1 MTTRLV
7 VSDTSPI
14 RVLHH
19 LAQLHLLGEFF
30 DEVLIPPAVA
40 RELQAT
46 ESRLVPVPIAEVP
59 KCRIETPKDA
69 AAVKALETELQPG
82 EAEAIVL
89 AREREAELLIE
100 ERMGRLVAR
109 RLGIGHT
116 GVIGLLVRAKQK
128 QLISTVLPLVLR
140 ARDEMNFFVSD
151 EVIEQIRG
159 LVGE

>member
-1 MTTRLV
+1 M
-7 VSDTSPI
+7 
-14 RVLHH
+14 
-19 LAQLHLLGEFF
+19 
-30 DEVLIPPAVA
+30 A

-46 ESRLVPVPIAEVP
+46 ESRLVPVPIAEVL

-89 AREREAELLIE
+89 AREHQAELLID

-116 GVIGLLVRAKQK
+116 GVIGLLDAPNRSS
-128 QLISTVLPLVLR
+128 LFPLCCRSSCGRVTK
-140 ARDEMNFFVSD
+140 
-151 EVIEQIRG
+151 
-159 LVGE
+159 